1 MTSCTYIIV
10 TDAVPA
16 AAAAGLPIDVAVFV
30 VDVDAPDLLFHP
42 SSVLFKEIAVA
53 VVRVRALLQLRGG
66 RLRIPRPGKKG
77 RTAQEA
83 IKIRGPRERDIER
96 GKGRGRSHIT
106 LGSEIVLRG

>member
-42 SSVLFKEIAVA
+42 SSVLLFKEIAVA

-83 IKIRGPRERDIER
+83 IKIRGPRERE
-96 GKGRGRSHIT
+96 T
-106 LGSEIVLRG
+106 

>member
-1 MTSCTYIIV
+1 MTSYTYIIV

-53 VVRVRALLQLRGG
+53 VVRALLQLRG

-77 RTAQEA
+77 RTAEEA
-83 IKIRGPRERDIER
+83 IKIRGPRERETER
-96 GKGRGRSHIT
+96 GQVAHNFGQ
-106 LGSEIVLRG
+106 